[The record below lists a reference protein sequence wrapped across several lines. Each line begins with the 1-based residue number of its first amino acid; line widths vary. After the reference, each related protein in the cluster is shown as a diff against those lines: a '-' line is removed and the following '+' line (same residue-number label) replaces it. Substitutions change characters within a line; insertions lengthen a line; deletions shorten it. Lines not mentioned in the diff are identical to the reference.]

1 MRVRVRISGQW
12 LVIPD
17 SMLVIWMVGAED
29 VWIMRRIS
37 CGGFRHSMGNS
48 DHENGKWS
56 SSSSFHPRVGA
67 GLKTRWRLG
76 EGLGRPSLRGG
87 LWSYRSLLQRGG
99 LLGLFHRELLS
110 LLQELIISCR
120 GLTNGLRGMFLACV
134 CSVTRSRYPKWRLE
148 EWLAVLSGGC
158 RLLAGGAKHFLKF
171 LKMIFNY
178 LFIFRFYVSTAA
190 FEASSQF
197 ELDSIWIF
205 ICLIFHF
212 QTMLC
217 QLYLNIIP

>member
-1 MRVRVRISGQW
+1 M
-12 LVIPD
+12 
-17 SMLVIWMVGAED
+17 
-29 VWIMRRIS
+29 
-37 CGGFRHSMGNS
+37 
-48 DHENGKWS
+48 
-56 SSSSFHPRVGA
+56 
-67 GLKTRWRLG
+67 
-76 EGLGRPSLRGG
+76 
-87 LWSYRSLLQRGG
+87 
-99 LLGLFHRELLS
+99 
-110 LLQELIISCR
+110 
-120 GLTNGLRGMFLACV
+120 
-134 CSVTRSRYPKWRLE
+134 
-148 EWLAVLSGGC
+148 LSGGC

-212 QTMLC
+212 QNMLC